1 MIINFK
7 VKNLENINK
16 IYSKITI
23 LYSSKNNLTN
33 NSIHDGLGRKVNN
46 HTYEDVC
53 INFSGNFLIVEVL
66 DSDEQ
71 EYMTCHPFELSRVQ
85 SYRLYD

>member
-1 MIINFK
+1 LK
-7 VKNLENINK
+7 DSDK

-33 NSIHDGLGRKVNN
+33 NSSYDSIYSNQLPKVDNI
-46 HTYEDVC
+46 TYEDVC
-53 INFSGNFLIVEVL
+53 INFCGKFLIVEVL
-66 DSDEQ
+66 DSDNAD
-71 EYMTCHPFELSRVQ
+71 YITCHPFELSRVQ